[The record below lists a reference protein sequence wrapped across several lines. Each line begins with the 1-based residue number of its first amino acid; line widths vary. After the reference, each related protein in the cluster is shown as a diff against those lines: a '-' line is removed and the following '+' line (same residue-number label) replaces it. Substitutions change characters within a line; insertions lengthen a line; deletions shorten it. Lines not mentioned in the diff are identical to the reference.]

1 MAENIMR
8 NMRARIIVLLTLV
21 LFAGTT
27 SCEEDFLERKPLDA
41 ISDADVWNDPALV
54 EAFVNDLYGRIWDP
68 FTDSWKVMHTAV
80 TDEGMYLRDK
90 GTDVVVKGTLTP
102 ENMGTLTQFG
112 QWTNYYTGIRNCNIF
127 LERIDQVPFKDEEW
141 KKRLTG
147 EIRFLR
153 AYYYFNLVSHF
164 GGVPLIQETFKLDDG
179 EALFVSRTSFA
190 ECVDAIVEDCDQAIA
205 LLPASQN
212 GENRGRATRYAAMA
226 LKSRLLLYAASD
238 LFNKPGNTNAL
249 VGYTAGDQQQRWQA
263 AKAAAKAIL
272 DNPGPHKLYAPT
284 DSAAE
289 NYSRVFLDNH
299 NPEILFAKLHNKQ
312 LKGTQVDLWNGPNGY
327 HNWGGNL
334 PIENFVSGY
343 QLADG
348 TPFSWS
354 NPAHAAQPYANR
366 DPRFYASILYNGA
379 TWRKRPADAA
389 ATEPLGII
397 QTGSYEVWNAAKN
410 KAELVWGV
418 DTRFSPIENWNAST
432 TGYYTR
438 KFLDK
443 NVDAQ
448 FFRGDQPWIMFRY
461 AEVLL
466 NYAEACL
473 ELGEESEARTSLN
486 QVRTRAGMPEVP
498 ASLSGQ
504 ALVDLYRYERKYEL
518 AFEGHRYFDI
528 RRWLI
533 AEQVMNTPA
542 MGIDIVAKLNAD
554 KTTHTYQYKQVQ
566 VGPRAFN
573 AKGYFS
579 PIPVSE
585 IQKNAKLEQNP
596 NY

>member
-1 MAENIMR
+1 MKFISKKIFFVAC
-8 NMRARIIVLLTLV
+8 V
-21 LFAGTT
+21 LFLGGAT
-27 SCEEDFLERKPLDA
+27 SCDEDFLERKPLDA
-41 ISDADVWNDPALV
+41 ISDADVWKDPALV

-80 TDEGMYLRDK
+80 SDEGMYLRDK

-112 QWTNYYTGIRNCNIF
+112 QWGNYYKGIRNCNTF
-127 LERIDQVPFKDEEW
+127 LERIDEVTFKDSNW
-141 KKRLTG
+141 KNRLIG
-147 EIRFLR
+147 EVRFIR

-164 GGVPLIQETFKLDDG
+164 GGVPLMKENFNLDDG
-179 EALFVSRTSFA
+179 EAMFIARGTFE
-190 ECVDAIVEDCDQAIA
+190 ECVNAIVEDCDSAIE
-205 LLPASQN
+205 LLGASYN
-212 GENRGRATRYAAMA
+212 SDNLGRATKYSAMA
-226 LKSRLLLYAASD
+226 LKSRMLLYAASD

-249 VGYTAGDQQQRWQA
+249 VGYTGGDQKQRWQA
-263 AKAAAKAIL
+263 AKAAAKAII
-272 DNPGPHKLYAPT
+272 DSPGKHGLYAPT

-289 NYSRVFLDNH
+289 NYTRIFLDNH

-312 LKGTQVDLWNGPNGY
+312 LKGTSVDLWNGPNGY

-334 PIENFVSGY
+334 PVEGFVTGY
-343 QLADG
+343 QLRNG

-354 NPAHAAQPYANR
+354 NPEHAKEPYKNR

-379 TWRKRPADAA
+379 VWRSRPADAA
-389 ATEPLGII
+389 ATEPAGII
-397 QTGSYEVWNAAKN
+397 QTGSKEVWNAATN
-410 KAELVWGV
+410 KIDVVWGV

-443 NVDAQ
+443 NVDGQ

-473 ELGEESEARTSLN
+473 ELGEAAEARTYIN
-486 QVRTRAGMPEVP
+486 KVRTRADMPAI
-498 ASLSGQ
+498 ASSVTGQ
-504 ALVDLYRYERKYEL
+504 ALEDLYRYERKYEL

-533 AEQVMNTPA
+533 AEQVMNSPA
-542 MGIDIVAKLNAD
+542 TGIDIVAKLNPD
-554 KTTHTYQYKQVQ
+554 KTSHTLQYKIVS
-566 VGPRAFN
+566 VGPRAFHP
-573 AKGYFS
+573 KGYFS